1 MTDTDTAPAGDSG
14 PGNVA
19 EPSNSPGSPAAP
31 FEGLE
36 LGPGAGLEWSG
47 PDSGAGMPATSSQQS
62 DFSSHSTSGRRL
74 TYHPGF
80 RRGIGDSSADVFG
93 AGPDPRTTSDA
104 GTVTAGGRHPFDPD
118 EARSTKAA
126 AVLALGVAAIITGP
140 LIGGLVPAALAL
152 ILAREARDDLIA
164 GKGYLTGGRQIRLG
178 ITLAW
183 IGVALAVAALV
194 AASTIGII
202 SLAHHTSQDF
212 PNTSD

>member
-1 MTDTDTAPAGDSG
+1 
-14 PGNVA
+14 
-19 EPSNSPGSPAAP
+19 
-31 FEGLE
+31 
-36 LGPGAGLEWSG
+36 
-47 PDSGAGMPATSSQQS
+47 
-62 DFSSHSTSGRRL
+62 
-74 TYHPGF
+74 
-80 RRGIGDSSADVFG
+80 
-93 AGPDPRTTSDA
+93 
-104 GTVTAGGRHPFDPD
+104 VTAGGRHPFDP
-118 EARSTKAA
+118 EQARSTKAA

-152 ILAREARDDLIA
+152 ILAREARDDLVA

-178 ITLAW
+178 IILAW